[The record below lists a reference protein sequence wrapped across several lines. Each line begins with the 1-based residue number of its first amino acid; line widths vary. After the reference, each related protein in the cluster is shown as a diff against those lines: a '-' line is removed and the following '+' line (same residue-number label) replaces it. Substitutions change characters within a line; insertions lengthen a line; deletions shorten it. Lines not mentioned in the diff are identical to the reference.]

1 MWWIGNSGI
10 ETRRCPPA
18 ATNLAFVNPVAG
30 SITGPIQNT
39 RGACRMRQ
47 IHLTEGTR
55 VRFPGR
61 TEEFDQ
67 GVEIGILAVLMD
79 FGTPE
84 ITRTISASNL
94 EQARALADKLGYRL
108 LEGVAADGLTTVI
121 LRRAQVRPVL
131 KLVHS
136 A

>member
-1 MWWIGNSGI
+1 
-10 ETRRCPPA
+10 
-18 ATNLAFVNPVAG
+18 
-30 SITGPIQNT
+30 
-39 RGACRMRQ
+39 MRQ

-84 ITRTISASNL
+84 LTRPIATSNL
-94 EQARALADKLGYRL
+94 EQARALAEKLGYRL
-108 LEGVAADGLTTVI
+108 LEGAATEGHTTII
-121 LRRAQVRPVL
+121 LRRAKIRPAL

>member
-1 MWWIGNSGI
+1 
-10 ETRRCPPA
+10 
-18 ATNLAFVNPVAG
+18 
-30 SITGPIQNT
+30 
-39 RGACRMRQ
+39 
-47 IHLTEGTR
+47 

-79 FGTPE
+79 FGAPE
-84 ITRTISASNL
+84 ITRPIASTNL

-108 LEGVAADGLTTVI
+108 LEGVSADGLTTVI
-121 LRRAQVRPVL
+121 LHRAQTRPAL

>member
-1 MWWIGNSGI
+1 
-10 ETRRCPPA
+10 
-18 ATNLAFVNPVAG
+18 
-30 SITGPIQNT
+30 
-39 RGACRMRQ
+39 MRQ
-47 IHLTEGTR
+47 IHLTEGTK

-84 ITRTISASNL
+84 ITRAIATTNL
-94 EQARALADKLGYRL
+94 EQARALADKLGYRV
-108 LEGVAADGLTTVI
+108 LEGVASDGLTTII
-121 LRRAQVRPVL
+121 LRRAQVKPAL

>member
-1 MWWIGNSGI
+1 MWLIGNSDT
-10 ETRRCPPA
+10 ETPRCPQPA
-18 ATNLAFVNPVAG
+18 TILAFVNHPA
-30 SITGPIQNT
+30 GPIYGEIENA
-39 RGACRMRQ
+39 GACPMRQ
-47 IHLTEGTR
+47 IHLTDGTR

-84 ITRTISASNL
+84 ITRPIASTNL

-108 LEGVAADGLTTVI
+108 LEGVSADGLTTVI
-121 LRRAQVRPVL
+121 LRRAQTRPAL

>member
-1 MWWIGNSGI
+1 
-10 ETRRCPPA
+10 
-18 ATNLAFVNPVAG
+18 
-30 SITGPIQNT
+30 
-39 RGACRMRQ
+39 MRQ
-47 IHLTEGTR
+47 IHLTDGTR

-108 LEGVAADGLTTVI
+108 LEGVGADGLTTVI

>member
-1 MWWIGNSGI
+1 
-10 ETRRCPPA
+10 
-18 ATNLAFVNPVAG
+18 
-30 SITGPIQNT
+30 
-39 RGACRMRQ
+39 MRQ

-55 VRFPGR
+55 VQFPGR

-84 ITRTISASNL
+84 ITRPIASTNL

-108 LEGVAADGLTTVI
+108 AEGAATEGQTTII
-121 LRRAQVRPVL
+121 LRRAQARPVL

>member
-1 MWWIGNSGI
+1 MHH
-10 ETRRCPPA
+10 
-18 ATNLAFVNPVAG
+18 
-30 SITGPIQNT
+30 
-39 RGACRMRQ
+39 
-47 IHLTEGTR
+47 IHLAEGMR
-55 VRFPGR
+55 LRFPAR
-61 TEEFDQ
+61 SADFDQ

-79 FGTPE
+79 FVTPE